1 MKVEKMLPEVYYKES
16 RDFAYIGR
24 LLEIIFNYMKTAGD
38 CVNMHPDN
46 ENIDA
51 NVVDLLVDTLG
62 FDSKH
67 TYITKDL
74 IFIASSFSELLRKK
88 GTVDAINLAMRLLLN
103 SQGVK
108 KSADFNFVENSALS
122 ELEIK
127 IPDELTDIV
136 LLEDIFDYILPVGTI
151 YKFTRVSIGDSKQ
164 ESKYGA
170 SSTVEIKH
178 SVTETSDDELGIV
191 ATENSLSQTAETNIG
206 TIATGV
212 IYGSTEDLD

>member
-1 MKVEKMLPEVYYKES
+1 MKVEKMVPEVYYKES

-24 LLEIIFNYMKTAGD
+24 LLEIIFNYMKTASD
-38 CVNMHPDN
+38 CVNVGFNN

-51 NVVDLLVDTLG
+51 NCVDLIADTLG

-67 TYITKDL
+67 KYITKDL
-74 IFIASSFSELLRKK
+74 IFVVSAFSKLLRQK
-88 GTVDAINLAMRLLLN
+88 GTSEAINLAIRLLLN
-103 SQGVK
+103 SQGIK
-108 KSADFNFVENSALS
+108 KSADFNFVENSALN

-127 IPDELTDIV
+127 IPDDLTDII
-136 LLEDIFDYILPVGTI
+136 LLEDLFDYILPVGTT

-164 ESKYGA
+164 ESKYEI

-178 SVTETSDDELGIV
+178 SVTETSDNQLGIV
-191 ATENSLSQTAETNIG
+191 ATEESLTDDAETNIG

-212 IYGSTEDLD
+212 VYGSTENTD